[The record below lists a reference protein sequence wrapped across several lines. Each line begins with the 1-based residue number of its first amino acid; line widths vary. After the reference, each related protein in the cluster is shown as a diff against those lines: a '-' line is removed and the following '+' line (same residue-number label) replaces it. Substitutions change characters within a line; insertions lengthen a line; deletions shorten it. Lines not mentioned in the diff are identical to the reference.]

1 MKNSN
6 ILVIGSNGQLGT
18 DMVQLAAQ
26 QKIICT
32 GLDFPQI
39 DITNQECVAAV
50 MATVKP
56 DIVINC
62 AAFTAVDDCETKP
75 RDAYKVNADG
85 PAVLAA
91 ATHNCGALL
100 VHISTDYVFDGTKKT
115 PYLETDTPSPLTV
128 YGKSKLEGEIKIAQ
142 NTDRFQIYR
151 IAWLYG
157 IYGNNFV
164 KTIRNVAAKK
174 AASGET
180 LKVVNDQFGTPTH
193 TVDVCRQIFSTMQK
207 ELFGIFHCTSQGA
220 CSWYDFAREII
231 DSYGIKAD
239 LKPCT
244 TEEYPRPAPR
254 PMFSV
259 LENARLKSAGEDNMP
274 DWKEAFHAF
283 LKREK
288 QTENLS

>member
-1 MKNSN
+1 MMKNN

-26 QKIICT
+26 QKIVCT

-39 DITNQECVAAV
+39 DITSQESVAAV

-75 RDAYKVNADG
+75 GDAYKVNADG
-85 PAVLAA
+85 PAVLAK
-91 ATHNCGALL
+91 ATRNCGALL

-231 DSYGIKAD
+231 DSYNIKAD

-254 PMFSV
+254 PMYSV

-274 DWKEAFHAF
+274 EWKEAFHAF
-283 LKREK
+283 LKRENQAEK
-288 QTENLS
+288 LS